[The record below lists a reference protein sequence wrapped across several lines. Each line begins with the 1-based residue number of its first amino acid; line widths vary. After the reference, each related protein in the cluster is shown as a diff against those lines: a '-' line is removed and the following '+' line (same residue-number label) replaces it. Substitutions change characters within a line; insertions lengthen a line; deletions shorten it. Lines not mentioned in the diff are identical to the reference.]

1 MKIKLQLTDG
11 YSLHFDQVTRILQ
24 YSSNQKYRKTIP
36 REEFLENLG
45 LTERQFEN
53 LSSICVGLG
62 LIKPRVFVL
71 TSLGAMIAQNDI
83 FFDNI
88 DTLWILHYVISSEP
102 KWVVWNRL
110 INQILTTESI
120 IRTDISLPYYSDLST
135 IISGKTFKHK
145 LPKEILSVLNAYS
158 DQKFARLNIIKKTS
172 PGEYIRSEPTKIE
185 QFPFLYCLLDYRD
198 KRFSGTTGLV
208 IKDIANY
215 DNSPG
220 RVLYLPEY
228 DIENLLN
235 KLHDFSLIRKETF
248 GDLEQIRFADGLTKA
263 KALSYIYGKEK

>member
-1 MKIKLQLTDG
+1 MKIKLRLTDG
-11 YSLHFDQVTRILQ
+11 YSLHFNQVTRILQ
-24 YSSNQKYRKTIP
+24 YSSNQKYRKIIP
-36 REEFLENLG
+36 REEFLGNLG
-45 LTERQFEN
+45 MTERQFEN

-62 LIKPRVFVL
+62 IIKPRIFVL

-110 INQILTTESI
+110 INQILTTKSI

-135 IISGKTFKHK
+135 IISSKTFKHK

-158 DQKFARLNIIKKTS
+158 GQKFARLNIIKKTAQ
-172 PGEYIRSEPTKIE
+172 GEYKRSEPVEINH
-185 QFPFLYCLLDYRD
+185 FPFLYCLLQFRD
-198 KRFSGTTGLV
+198 NRYPGATGLI
-208 IKDIANY
+208 IKDILND

-220 RVLYLPEY
+220 KVLYLHKSKL
-228 DIENLLN
+228 ENLLN

-248 GDLEQIRFADGLTKA
+248 GDLEQIRFADGLTKP
-263 KALSYIYGKEK
+263 KALSYIYSKEK